1 MGGARWCLG
10 AELWTPKVKV
20 HSSASCSSQKRLL
33 LEDTPAAGAPPAEEP
48 AAATGE
54 GQVVKDQDQGE
65 GGEGGEHR
73 SQQREVFTIWMK
85 SLVLNGSG
93 CTVFDSRGRIVY
105 RVDNYG
111 SHRSVD
117 VCLMDITGSVVLQVL
132 KKFRRWEGYRCGGWE
147 EPERGDAPRGRGRP
161 WFTVVS
167 NKWGGGPRCEFRSD
181 GQAVRYKMDG
191 GRRRQQAARASWIVD
206 DATGLAVAEVKM
218 KLTATGVS
226 LGEDVLTLVVEPNVD
241 HSLIMGLLVVHG
253 LINHSM

>member
-1 MGGARWCLG
+1 MGAARWCLGLG

-20 HSSASCSSQKRLL
+20 HSSAPPRQ
-33 LEDTPAAGAPPAEEP
+33 LEDTSSSSGATPAEP
-48 AAATGE
+48 TGE
-54 GQVVKDQDQGE
+54 GDSGE
-65 GGEGGEHR
+65 VGAGHTSE
-73 SQQREVFTIWMK
+73 QREVFTIWMK

-93 CTVFDSRGRIVY
+93 CTVFDSDGRIVY

-111 SHRSVD
+111 SRHSVD
-117 VCLMDITGSVVLQVL
+117 VCLMGITGSVVLQVL
-132 KKFRRWEGYRCGGWE
+132 KRFGRWDGYRLGNWKSK
-147 EPERGDAPRGRGRP
+147 EPDAPRARGRP

-167 NKWGGGPRCEFRSD
+167 KRWGRGPSCEFRTD
-181 GQAVRYKMDG
+181 GGRAVRYKMDG

-206 DATGLAVAEVKM
+206 DATGVAVAEVKR
-218 KLTATGVS
+218 KLTPTGVS

>member
-1 MGGARWCLG
+1 
-10 AELWTPKVKV
+10 V
-20 HSSASCSSQKRLL
+20 
-33 LEDTPAAGAPPAEEP
+33 
-48 AAATGE
+48 
-54 GQVVKDQDQGE
+54 
-65 GGEGGEHR
+65 
-73 SQQREVFTIWMK
+73 QREVFTIWMK

-93 CTVFDSRGRIVY
+93 CTVFDSSGRIVY

-111 SHRSVD
+111 SRHSVD

-132 KKFRRWEGYRCGGWE
+132 KRFWRWDGYRRGNWE
-147 EPERGDAPRGRGRP
+147 SKGADAPPRGRP

-167 NKWGGGPRCEFRSD
+167 KRWGGGPRCEFTTDD
-181 GQAVRYKMDG
+181 GGRAVRYKMDG

-206 DATGLAVAEVKM
+206 DATGVAVAEVKR
-218 KLTATGVS
+218 KLTPTGVS

>member
-1 MGGARWCLG
+1 MGGTRWCLG

-20 HSSASCSSQKRLL
+20 HSSASCPCPSQQQLL
-33 LEDTPAAGAPPAEEP
+33 LEEESSSSGAPPAEPEP
-48 AAATGE
+48 EPEQAGSGE
-54 GQVVKDQDQGE
+54 E
-65 GGEGGEHR
+65 GGAGHT
-73 SQQREVFTIWMK
+73 SVQREVFTIWMK

-93 CTVFDSRGRIVY
+93 CTVFDSSGRIVY

-111 SHRSVD
+111 SRHSVD

-132 KKFRRWEGYRCGGWE
+132 KRFWRWDGYRRGNWE
-147 EPERGDAPRGRGRP
+147 SKDPDAPRARGRP

-167 NKWGGGPRCEFRSD
+167 KRWGHGPSCEFRTD
-181 GQAVRYKMDG
+181 GGRAVRYKMNG

-206 DATGLAVAEVKM
+206 DATGVAVAEVKR
-218 KLTATGVS
+218 KLTPTGVS

>member
-1 MGGARWCLG
+1 MGGGRWCLG
-10 AELWTPKVKV
+10 AELWTPRVKV
-20 HSSASCSSQKRLL
+20 HSSASCPPQQQQLL
-33 LEDTPAAGAPPAEEP
+33 LQDQEGSSSSGAPPAPAPAPAAEP
-48 AAATGE
+48 AAGE
-54 GQVVKDQDQGE
+54 AVGAGHTSE
-65 GGEGGEHR
+65 
-73 SQQREVFTIWMK
+73 QREVFTIWMK

-93 CTVFDSRGRIVY
+93 CTVFDSDGRIVY

-111 SHRSVD
+111 SHHSVD

-132 KKFRRWEGYRCGGWE
+132 KRFWRWDGYRRGNWE
-147 EPERGDAPRGRGRP
+147 TNRKEPDAPRGRP
-161 WFTVVS
+161 WFMVVS
-167 NKWGGGPRCEFRSD
+167 NKWGRGPSCEFRSE
-181 GQAVRYKMDG
+181 GGRAVRYKMDG

-206 DATGLAVAEVKM
+206 DTTGLAVAEVKR

>member
-20 HSSASCSSQKRLL
+20 HSSTSCSSQQLL
-33 LEDTPAAGAPPAEEP
+33 LQDAPPAEEP
-48 AAATGE
+48 AAAAGQGE
-54 GQVVKDQDQGE
+54 EDQGE
-65 GGEGGEHR
+65 GEEHR

-132 KKFRRWEGYRCGGWE
+132 KKFGRWEGYRCGAGEWGE
-147 EPERGDAPRGRGRP
+147 PRGRGRP

-167 NKWGGGPRCEFRSD
+167 NKWGRGPRCEFRSD
-181 GQAVRYKMDG
+181 GHAVRYKMDG

-206 DATGLAVAEVKM
+206 NATGLAVAEVKR

>member
-20 HSSASCSSQKRLL
+20 HSSASCSSQQRLL
-33 LEDTPAAGAPPAEEP
+33 LQDTPAAGAPPA
-48 AAATGE
+48 AAAAGE
-54 GQVVKDQDQGE
+54 GQVVKDQGE
-65 GGEGGEHR
+65 GEEHR

-147 EPERGDAPRGRGRP
+147 EPDQSAP

-167 NKWGGGPRCEFRSD
+167 NKWGRGPRCEFRSD
-181 GQAVRYKMDG
+181 GHAVRYKMDG

-206 DATGLAVAEVKM
+206 DATGLAVAEVKR

>member
-20 HSSASCSSQKRLL
+20 HSSASCSSQHRLL
-33 LEDTPAAGAPPAEEP
+33 RQDTPSAGAPPA
-48 AAATGE
+48 AAAAVQVE
-54 GQVVKDQDQGE
+54 VVKEQDEGE
-65 GGEGGEHR
+65 EHR

-147 EPERGDAPRGRGRP
+147 AEPPERARAADTPRRRP

-167 NKWGGGPRCEFRSD
+167 NKWGSGPRCEFRSD
-181 GQAVRYKMDG
+181 GHAVRYKMDG

-206 DATGLAVAEVKM
+206 DATGLAVAEVKR

>member
-1 MGGARWCLG
+1 MGGAIWCLG
-10 AELWTPKVKV
+10 AELWTPRVKV
-20 HSSASCSSQKRLL
+20 HSSASCPPQQQLLQQEEASSSGS
-33 LEDTPAAGAPPAEEP
+33 GAPPAAEP
-48 AAATGE
+48 A
-54 GQVVKDQDQGE
+54 
-65 GGEGGEHR
+65 GGEVGAGHTSE
-73 SQQREVFTIWMK
+73 QREVFTIWMK

-93 CTVFDSRGRIVY
+93 CTVFDSDGRIVY

-111 SHRSVD
+111 SHHSVD

-132 KKFRRWEGYRCGGWE
+132 KRFGRWDGYRLGNWE
-147 EPERGDAPRGRGRP
+147 TKEPDAPRGRP

-167 NKWGGGPRCEFRSD
+167 RKWGRGPSCEFRSE
-181 GQAVRYKMDG
+181 GGRAVRYRMDG

-206 DATGLAVAEVKM
+206 AATGVAVAEVKR
-218 KLTATGVS
+218 KLTATGLS

>member
-1 MGGARWCLG
+1 MRGARWCLG
-10 AELWTPKVKV
+10 AELWTPRVKV
-20 HSSASCSSQKRLL
+20 HSSASCPPPQQLLQDTSSSS
-33 LEDTPAAGAPPAEEP
+33 GAPPAAETADEEVG
-48 AAATGE
+48 AGHTSE
-54 GQVVKDQDQGE
+54 
-65 GGEGGEHR
+65 
-73 SQQREVFTIWMK
+73 QREVFTIWMK

-93 CTVFDSRGRIVY
+93 CTVFDSDGRIVY

-111 SHRSVD
+111 SHNSVD

-132 KKFRRWEGYRCGGWE
+132 KRFGRWDGYRLGNWKTK
-147 EPERGDAPRGRGRP
+147 EPDAPRGRP

-167 NKWGGGPRCEFRSD
+167 KKWGGGPSCEFRSD
-181 GQAVRYKMDG
+181 RGRAVRYKMDG

-206 DATGLAVAEVKM
+206 AATGVAVAEVKR

>member
-33 LEDTPAAGAPPAEEP
+33 PEDTPTADAPPAEEP
-48 AAATGE
+48 AAAVGQ
-54 GQVVKDQDQGE
+54 GQVVKGE
-65 GGEGGEHR
+65 GEGVGEEHR

-132 KKFRRWEGYRCGGWE
+132 EKFRRWEGYRCGGWD
-147 EPERGDAPRGRGRP
+147 RADAPRRLP

-167 NKWGGGPRCEFRSD
+167 NKWSRGPRCEFRSD
-181 GQAVRYKMDG
+181 GHAVRYKMDG

-206 DATGLAVAEVKM
+206 DATGLAVAEVKR